1 MLVELRQSG
10 SDVLLDRLQL
20 DVPPHPGR
28 WVELNGRSY
37 LVMQRRHRYPLRNG
51 RYEIGSVALVV
62 KPQIR
67 PVDAKAWRHVWVIGD
82 PDCRFNAHSPLLRC
96 AVWPDGPCH
105 ECQHRES
112 R

>member
-37 LVMQRRHRYPLRNG
+37 LVMQL
-51 RYEIGSVALVV
+51 S
-62 KPQIR
+62 
-67 PVDAKAWRHVWVIGD
+67 
-82 PDCRFNAHSPLLRC
+82 
-96 AVWPDGPCH
+96 
-105 ECQHRES
+105 
-112 R
+112 

>member
-37 LVMQRRHRYPLRNG
+37 LVMQRRHRYQLRNG

-67 PVDAKAWRHVWVIGD
+67 PVDAKAWRHVWVI
-82 PDCRFNAHSPLLRC
+82 
-96 AVWPDGPCH
+96 
-105 ECQHRES
+105 
-112 R
+112 